1 MCTFMPECEYLC
13 LCTPS
18 SRQLQQAQ
26 SQARSV
32 LSPGGCGQWSRGR
45 ATCAASLLV
54 NRSAPMLRVTSCS
67 SHGQIY
73 GSLDLWIDYVAMKN
87 ALLTVLKADAH
98 YLPASNTSGNPVGI
112 FWQSQRFPYGPLRD
126 YFVRIFFHTG
136 PVVVHM
142 GSELWK
148 PGVFFHCTA
157 VT

>member
-1 MCTFMPECEYLC
+1 
-13 LCTPS
+13 
-18 SRQLQQAQ
+18 
-26 SQARSV
+26 
-32 LSPGGCGQWSRGR
+32 
-45 ATCAASLLV
+45 
-54 NRSAPMLRVTSCS
+54 
-67 SHGQIY
+67 
-73 GSLDLWIDYVAMKN
+73 MKN

-98 YLPASNTSGNPVGI
+98 YLPASNTSGNPAGI

-136 PVVVHM
+136 PVVVYM